1 MTHTRLSSY
10 SRGGLTFDVS
20 DSGPLDGPT
29 VVLLHGFPANRHSF
43 DDVVPILNAAGI
55 RTLAPDQRGYSDRA
69 RPRRRR
75 DYRSAELQRDVLEL
89 VNASGAGRVHLVGHD
104 WGGAL
109 AWQLGSSAPERLTGI
124 TVLSTPHP
132 AAMVRSLVC
141 SAQALRSFYV
151 LVFQVPLAPE
161 LVLRPRLARL
171 LRRMGLN
178 PTAAARYGEFMRTGN
193 RLSGGLHWYRG
204 LWLPDGRAPRSR
216 AVQIRTTYVWGNR
229 DQALGR
235 RAAELSRRFVRAPY
249 RFVELDENHW
259 LPEHAPERVASE
271 IIADVLP

>member
-10 SRGGLTFDVS
+10 SRDGLIFDVS

-55 RTLAPDQRGYSDRA
+55 RTLVPDQRGYSDRA

-75 DYRSAELQRDVLEL
+75 DYRSTDLQRDVLEL
-89 VNASGAGRVHLVGHD
+89 VNAAGQGRVHLVGHD

-132 AAMVRSLVC
+132 AAMVRSLFR
-141 SAQALRSFYV
+141 SAQGLRSLYV
-151 LVFQVPLAPE
+151 LVFQVPLIPE
-161 LVLRPRLARL
+161 AILRRRLARL

-178 PTAAARYGEFMRTGN
+178 RTVAARYGEFMRKGN
-193 RLSGGLHWYRG
+193 RLFGALSWYRG
-204 LWLPDGRAPRSR
+204 MWLPDGRAPRER
-216 AVQIRTTYVWGNR
+216 AVQVRTTYIWGNR

-235 RAAELSRRFVRAPY
+235 CAAELSGRFVRAPY

-259 LPEHAPERVASE
+259 LPENAPERVARE
-271 IIADVLP
+271 IIVDVSR